1 LLIRVTILSGHGN
14 YSFTDKWR
22 KYQITKKGHHQMK
35 RSKVISIIQG
45 VIAIAIL
52 LFLVST
58 IDFQLTLTLLTN
70 LDIWF
75 ILLAAL
81 CYFLNNLLMAYR
93 IKKILFALGENIRF
107 RLVFFAHMAGMFLS
121 DFTPARS
128 GYLYVALA
136 LNKHDVPMEKGI
148 STITSTYLYDLTFK
162 MIIAILGAYFIYSY
176 IFVERLS
183 YAVIITFLLIL
194 GVITGYFIIM
204 YPGER
209 IRNFFRKREF
219 LRKILLFGE
228 QSHSI
233 QKYASFI
240 LSITLAGW
248 ILRGLQWYLIVL
260 SMHQV
265 FLKPL
270 DALLLNPLLTLF
282 SLIPLTPA
290 GWGIQEAGIVF
301 VFTAMGI
308 GATIATSFAL
318 MTRFV
323 EVAIDSIGIKE
334 LFVKPL
340 RNEALFKF
348 YNTIPGDIDEKA
360 FNSDMLVQRYFQRR
374 KTDIIT
380 NILAMEKHDI
390 LIDIGCGSGVQ
401 VKEIGKMGY
410 SLAIGID
417 INMNAIRFAR
427 ERSLPDAEFIIADS
441 QYLPIKSSRADKIIC
456 AEIIEHLK
464 NPQLLVNEIGR
475 VLKNGGTVVIT
486 TPNDNSVWGIYEFFW
501 DMIGRGRNYGETHLR
516 FFSESGLRDYF
527 SGFSECRTQSIFFI
541 SPVFALFNRSALLEI
556 GKTMD
561 RKFEKWG
568 LGVSILL
575 YARK

>member
-1 LLIRVTILSGHGN
+1 
-14 YSFTDKWR
+14 
-22 KYQITKKGHHQMK
+22 MK
-35 RSKVISIIQG
+35 RIKVINIIQG
-45 VIAIAIL
+45 VIAFAL
-52 LFLVST
+52 LGFLVSSINYPVT
-58 IDFQLTLTLLTN
+58 ISLLAN
-70 LDIWF
+70 LDLRF
-75 ILLAAL
+75 LLLAGV

-107 RLVFFAHMAGMFLS
+107 RLIFFAHMAGMFLS

-136 LNKHDVPMEKGI
+136 LNKHDIPLEKGV

-162 MIIAILGAYFIYSY
+162 MIVAILGAYFIYAY
-176 IFVERLS
+176 IFADRLG
-183 YAVIITFLLIL
+183 YAIIITFLLIL

-209 IRNFFRKREF
+209 IRNFFHKREF

-233 QKYASFI
+233 QKYAPFI
-240 LSITLAGW
+240 VSITLAGW

-282 SLIPLTPA
+282 SLVPLTPA

-301 VFTAMGI
+301 VFFAMGI
-308 GATIATSFAL
+308 SATIATSFAL
-318 MTRFV
+318 ITRFV
-323 EVAIDSIGIKE
+323 EVAIDCIGLKE

-340 RNEALFKF
+340 RNESLLKF
-348 YNTIPGDIDEKA
+348 YNTLPGDIDEKA

-374 KTDIIT
+374 KTESIK
-380 NILAMEKHDI
+380 NSLSVEKNDV

-401 VKEIGKMGY
+401 IKELGKTGY
-410 SLAIGID
+410 FLAIGID
-417 INMNAIRFAR
+417 VNLNAIRFAR
-427 ERSLPDAEFIIADS
+427 ERSLPKTEFIIADS
-441 QYLPIKSSRADKIIC
+441 QFLPIKSSRADKIIC
-456 AEIIEHLK
+456 AEVIEHIT
-464 NPQLLVNEIGR
+464 NPQHLVNEIAR
-475 VLKNGGTVVIT
+475 VLKKGGSVVIT
-486 TPNDNSVWGIYEFFW
+486 TPNDRSVWGIYEFLW
-501 DMIGRGRNYGETHLR
+501 DIVGRGRNYGETHLR
-516 FFSESGLRDYF
+516 FFSDTGLRSFFPD
-527 SGFSECRTQSIFFI
+527 FSECRTQSIFFI
-541 SPVFALFNRSALLEI
+541 SPVFALFNRSTLLEI
-556 GKTMD
+556 GKTLD
-561 RKFEKWG
+561 RRFEQWG
-568 LGVSILL
+568 WGVSILL

>member
-1 LLIRVTILSGHGN
+1 
-14 YSFTDKWR
+14 
-22 KYQITKKGHHQMK
+22 MK
-35 RSKVISIIQG
+35 RINVISIIQG
-45 VIAIAIL
+45 GIAIAIL

-58 IDFQLTLTLLTN
+58 INYPLTLTLLAN
-70 LDIWF
+70 LDLRLIF
-75 ILLAAL
+75 LAGI

-107 RLVFFAHMAGMFLS
+107 RLIFFAHMAGMFFS

-136 LNKHDVPMEKGI
+136 LSKHDIPLEKGV

-162 MIIAILGAYFIYSY
+162 MIIAILGAYFIYAY
-176 IFVERLS
+176 IFADRLS
-183 YAVIITFLLIL
+183 YAIVITFLLIL

-209 IRNFFRKREF
+209 IRKFFQKKAF

-233 QKYASFI
+233 QKYAPFI

-265 FLKPL
+265 FLRPV
-270 DALLLNPLLTLF
+270 DALFLNPLLTLF

-308 GATIATSFAL
+308 SATIATSFAL
-318 MTRFV
+318 ITRFA
-323 EVAIDSIGIKE
+323 EVLIDSIGLKE
-334 LFVKPL
+334 FFVKPL
-340 RNEALFKF
+340 RNETLFEF

-360 FNSDMLVQRYFQRR
+360 FNSDILVQKYFQRR
-374 KTDIIT
+374 KTEVIKNT
-380 NILAMEKHDI
+380 LSVEKDDV

-401 VKEIGKMGY
+401 IKEIGKTEY
-410 SLAIGID
+410 ALAIGID
-417 INMNAIRFAR
+417 VNLNAIRFAR
-427 ERSLPDAEFIIADS
+427 QRSLPDTEFIIADS

-456 AEIIEHLK
+456 AEVIEHLK
-464 NPQLLVNEIGR
+464 KPQNLVTEITR
-475 VLKNGGTVVIT
+475 VLKKGGAVAIT
-486 TPNDNSVWGIYEFFW
+486 TPNDRSVWGIYEFLW
-501 DMIGRGRNYGETHLR
+501 DMIGRGRNYGDTHLR
-516 FFSESGLRDYF
+516 FFSDSGLRSYF
-527 SGFSECRTQSIFFI
+527 PEYSECRTQSLFFI
-541 SPVFALFNRSALLEI
+541 SPVFALFNRKTLLEI
-556 GKTMD
+556 GKQLD
-561 RKFEKWG
+561 GRFEKWG

>member
-1 LLIRVTILSGHGN
+1 MPEVPD
-14 YSFTDKWR
+14 Y
-22 KYQITKKGHHQMK
+22 KKGQPLMK
-35 RSKVISIIQG
+35 KNNVISIVQG
-45 VIAIAIL
+45 VIAVAIL

-58 IDFQLTLTLLTN
+58 INYQLTLSLLAN
-70 LDIWF
+70 LDVQF
-75 ILLAAL
+75 IFLAGL

-107 RLVFFAHMAGMFLS
+107 RLIFFAHMAGMFLS

-136 LNKHDVPMEKGI
+136 LSKHDIPLEKGVC
-148 STITSTYLYDLTFK
+148 TITSTYLYDLTFK
-162 MIIAILGAYFIYSY
+162 MIVAILGAYFIYAY
-176 IFVERLS
+176 IFADRLS
-183 YAVIITFLLIL
+183 YAIVITFLLIL
-194 GVITGYFIIM
+194 GVILGYFIIM

-209 IRNFFRKREF
+209 IRNLFQKREF

-233 QKYASFI
+233 QKYAPFI

-265 FLKPL
+265 FLEPL
-270 DALLLNPLLTLF
+270 DALFLNPLLTLF

-308 GATIATSFAL
+308 SATIATSFAL
-318 MTRFV
+318 LTRLV
-323 EVAIDSIGIKE
+323 EVGIDSIGLKE

-340 RNEALFKF
+340 RNEALFEF
-348 YNTIPGDIDEKA
+348 YNTIPGDVDEKA

-374 KTDIIT
+374 KTEIIK
-380 NILAMEKHDI
+380 NSLSMEKNDV

-401 VKEIGKMGY
+401 IKEIGKMGY
-410 SLAIGID
+410 TLAIGID
-417 INMNAIRFAR
+417 VNLNAIRFAR
-427 ERSLPDAEFIIADS
+427 ERSLPDTEFIIADS

-464 NPQLLVNEIGR
+464 NPQLLVNEIAR
-475 VLKNGGTVVIT
+475 VLKKGGTVVIT
-486 TPNDNSVWGIYEFFW
+486 TPNDRSVWGIYEFLW
-501 DMIGRGRNYGETHLR
+501 DMVGRGRNYGETHLR
-516 FFSESGLRDYF
+516 FFSASDLRSYF
-527 SGFSECRTQSIFFI
+527 PEFSECRTQSIFFI
-541 SPVFALFNRSALLEI
+541 SPVFALFNRSTLLEI
-556 GKTMD
+556 GKNLD
-561 RKFEKWG
+561 RRFERWG

>member
-1 LLIRVTILSGHGN
+1 
-14 YSFTDKWR
+14 
-22 KYQITKKGHHQMK
+22 MK
-35 RSKVISIIQG
+35 RSNVISIIQG

-70 LDIWF
+70 LDIRF

-107 RLVFFAHMAGMFLS
+107 RLIFFAHMAGMFLS

-219 LRKILLFGE
+219 LRRILLFGE

-308 GATIATSFAL
+308 STTIATSFAL
-318 MTRFV
+318 LTRFV
-323 EVAIDSIGIKE
+323 EVGIDLIGMKE
-334 LFVKPL
+334 LFVKSL
-340 RNEALFKF
+340 KNETLFAY
-348 YNTIPGDIDEKA
+348 YNTIQGDIDEKS

-374 KTDIIT
+374 KTEVIKDALT
-380 NILAMEKHDI
+380 VETHDVI
-390 LIDIGCGSGVQ
+390 IDIGCGSGVQ
-401 VKEIGKMGY
+401 MKEIGRHGY

-417 INMNAIRFAR
+417 VNLNAIRFAR
-427 ERSLPDAEFIIADS
+427 ERFLPNTEFIIADA
-441 QYLPIKSSRADKIIC
+441 QYLPIKSSVADKILC

-464 NPQLLVNEIGR
+464 SPNRLVNEIAR
-475 VLKNGGTVVIT
+475 VLKRGGAVVIT
-486 TPNDNSVWGIYEFFW
+486 TPNDRSVWGVYEFLW
-501 DMIGRGRNYGETHLR
+501 DVFGRGRNYGETHLR
-516 FFSESGLRDYF
+516 FFSESGLRSNF
-527 SGFSECRTQSIFFI
+527 SGFSECKTQSLFFI
-541 SPVFALFNRSALLEI
+541 SPLFALFNKKGLLEL
-556 GKTMD
+556 GMRLD
-561 RKFEKWG
+561 RIFERWG

-575 YARK
+575 YAKK

>member
-1 LLIRVTILSGHGN
+1 
-14 YSFTDKWR
+14 
-22 KYQITKKGHHQMK
+22 MK
-35 RSKVISIIQG
+35 RSNVISIIQG

-52 LFLVST
+52 WFLVST
-58 IDFQLTLTLLTN
+58 IDYHLTLTLLAN
-70 LDIWF
+70 LDIRF
-75 ILLAAL
+75 ILLAGL

-107 RLVFFAHMAGMFLS
+107 RLIFFAHMAGMFLS

-136 LNKHDVPMEKGI
+136 LNKHEIPLEKGI

-162 MIIAILGAYFIYSY
+162 MIVAILGAYFIYAY
-176 IFVERLS
+176 IFADRLS
-183 YAVIITFLLIL
+183 YAIIITFLLIL

-209 IRNFFRKREF
+209 IRNFFQKREF

-233 QKYASFI
+233 QKYATFI

-308 GATIATSFAL
+308 SATIATSFAL
-318 MTRFV
+318 ITRFV
-323 EVAIDSIGIKE
+323 EVGIDSIGIKRT
-334 LFVKPL
+334 LCKTTQ
-340 RNEALFKF
+340 K
-348 YNTIPGDIDEKA
+348 
-360 FNSDMLVQRYFQRR
+360 RR
-374 KTDIIT
+374 P
-380 NILAMEKHDI
+380 
-390 LIDIGCGSGVQ
+390 
-401 VKEIGKMGY
+401 
-410 SLAIGID
+410 
-417 INMNAIRFAR
+417 F
-427 ERSLPDAEFIIADS
+427 
-441 QYLPIKSSRADKIIC
+441 
-456 AEIIEHLK
+456 
-464 NPQLLVNEIGR
+464 
-475 VLKNGGTVVIT
+475 
-486 TPNDNSVWGIYEFFW
+486 
-501 DMIGRGRNYGETHLR
+501 
-516 FFSESGLRDYF
+516 
-527 SGFSECRTQSIFFI
+527 
-541 SPVFALFNRSALLEI
+541 
-556 GKTMD
+556 
-561 RKFEKWG
+561 
-568 LGVSILL
+568 
-575 YARK
+575 

>member
-1 LLIRVTILSGHGN
+1 
-14 YSFTDKWR
+14 
-22 KYQITKKGHHQMK
+22 MK
-35 RSKVISIIQG
+35 RINVISIIQG
-45 VIAIAIL
+45 GIAIAIL

-58 IDFQLTLTLLTN
+58 INYPVTLTLLGN
-70 LDIWF
+70 LDLRLIF
-75 ILLAAL
+75 LAGI

-107 RLVFFAHMAGMFLS
+107 RLIFFAHMAGMFFS

-136 LNKHDVPMEKGI
+136 LNKHDIPLEKGL

-162 MIIAILGAYFIYSY
+162 MIVAILGAYFLYAY
-176 IFVERLS
+176 IFADHLS
-183 YAVIITFLLIL
+183 YAIVITFLLIL

-209 IRNFFRKREF
+209 IRKFFQKKEF

-233 QKYASFI
+233 QKYAPFI

-270 DALLLNPLLTLF
+270 DALFLNPLLTLF

-308 GATIATSFAL
+308 SATIATSFAL
-318 MTRFV
+318 ITRFV
-323 EVAIDSIGIKE
+323 EVAIDCIGLKDF
-334 LFVKPL
+334 FVKPL
-340 RNEALFKF
+340 RNEALIEF

-374 KTDIIT
+374 KTESIKNSLSI
-380 NILAMEKHDI
+380 EKNDV

-401 VKEIGKMGY
+401 IKALGKTGY
-410 SLAIGID
+410 ILAIGID
-417 INMNAIRFAR
+417 VNLNALRFAR
-427 ERSLPDAEFIIADS
+427 ERSLPDTEFIIADS
-441 QYLPIKSSRADKIIC
+441 QYLPIKSSYADKIIC
-456 AEIIEHLK
+456 AEVIEHIK
-464 NPQLLVNEIGR
+464 NPQHLVNEIAR
-475 VLKNGGTVVIT
+475 VLKKGGAVVIT
-486 TPNDNSVWGIYEFFW
+486 TPNDRSVWGIYEFLW
-501 DMIGRGRNYGETHLR
+501 DIVGRGRNYGETHLR
-516 FFSESGLRDYF
+516 FFSDAGLRNYF
-527 SGFSECRTQSIFFI
+527 PEYSECRTQSLFFI
-541 SPVFALFNRSALLEI
+541 SPVFALFNRKTLLEI
-556 GKTMD
+556 GKQLD
-561 RKFEKWG
+561 GRFEKWG